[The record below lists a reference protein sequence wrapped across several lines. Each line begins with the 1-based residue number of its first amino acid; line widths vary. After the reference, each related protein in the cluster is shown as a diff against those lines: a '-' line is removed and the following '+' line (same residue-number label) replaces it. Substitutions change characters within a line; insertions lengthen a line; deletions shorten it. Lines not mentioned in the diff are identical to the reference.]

1 MNRII
6 VEIDRDFQDIVPQYL
21 GNRRDD
27 IVKIRNHVEA
37 EDYQPVRRLAHQ
49 MKGSGGGYG
58 FDSITDIGAIMEQ
71 AAVKEDAEEILN
83 LVLSLENYLNR
94 VEIHYV

>member
-27 IVKIRNHVEA
+27 IVKIRSYVEA
-37 EDYQPVRRLAHQ
+37 ENYQPVRRLAHQ

-58 FDSITDIGAIMEQ
+58 FDRITDIGAMMEQ
-71 AAVKEDAEEILN
+71 AAAEENAEEIIN
-83 LVLSLENYLNR
+83 QVLDLEDYLNR
-94 VEIHYV
+94 VEITYV